1 MNVPVIP
8 IADSNAPDC
17 KGSGNRCFSSNYK
30 DPSRTPHLVLL
41 TTGKRNF
48 ETMDR
53 DVPPAS
59 ILLEIA
65 NLGLSCEWA
74 VLS

>member
-1 MNVPVIP
+1 MTVPVILM
-8 IADSNAPDC
+8 AGSNAPDC

-48 ETMDR
+48 EKMDR
-53 DVPPAS
+53 DVLLGF

-74 VLS
+74 ALS